1 MKILFIPLEF
11 PTWADASHFPYPA
24 NYGIEEGFAASGVE
38 YATLPALFGTTPS
51 DSYSWLHYARQIFEG
66 ERFDQVW
73 IEIVHSTYDEEFLAW
88 VKSVAP
94 VRIGFCWE
102 SCEMDSRER
111 VNNPEGA
118 ERRQRNLAKNLPFM
132 THLVMIDERDVEAM
146 NAEGKVRAKWIY
158 DAGFVPRR
166 FVSGDFPRKRTG
178 RALFFGTLYGDRKS
192 WLEHPELKDLL
203 VRPEASGE
211 LDTPL
216 PRMFNDLHAIIMR
229 RLSREGPGG
238 AKKMLPEYL
247 DAVRTVRREAF
258 SLWLGDLKGG
268 SAVVNL
274 PQFAKAYAGRVLEG
288 MATGRPVVTWEIPDR
303 PRTRALFRDGEEILL
318 YPKDD
323 PGALAAHLR
332 RLRDE
337 PGLAER
343 IARNAMRKLREGHTI
358 ELLVQQILAWV
369 EGKDQAS
376 KGKGEDCVRGPAPPS
391 HSPPH
396 PDAGAA
402 VASSISPGDL
412 VFDVGANL
420 GAKAEKFLSLGA
432 RVVCIEPQSKMVETL
447 RGKFREMGAVTVV
460 GKALS
465 DSPCVLTM
473 SICDEAPTISTFS
486 EEWMHGRFSEY
497 RWDRKERVEAT
508 TLDLLVQEFGVPKY
522 CKIDVEGFEL
532 QVLRGLTKPVPLLSF
547 EFTKEF
553 FSNALRCIEYLS
565 ILGYRDFNFS
575 LAESETFSFSS
586 WVAASE
592 VIRALEKIEDPLLWG
607 DIYARFQP
615 EYTRPAASVPD
626 APPAELSPD
635 AFLREAAERGL
646 WRKGEPL
653 RLHLGCGEI
662 RMDGY
667 VNVDY
672 PPSEHN
678 VMRTIADVHADIVK
692 LVLPDRSI
700 DEIRLHHVFEHFN
713 RVTALALLI
722 RWHGW
727 LKVGG
732 KLVIETPDIV
742 GSAKTLLSDVPL
754 AVKMGVV
761 RHLAGDQAARWA
773 YHVDHWFPERFG
785 HTLSALGFDRVVAS
799 TSSWPMSPYLSNVEV
814 TARKDRAVRIV
825 DQLAAA
831 DRLLLEST
839 VAPAEKPTWEIWRR
853 QLRSA
858 LQGEEATEPDRPV
871 DSAAGPQAGEML
883 PAPPGRASRLP
894 LTEIHDF
901 NQLERDRWVAE
912 QAGKIPAGARVLDVG
927 AGTCPYRRLFAHCDY
942 RTHDFMKYGGV
953 KLGGTAEY
961 GAIDYVSEIDAI
973 PVPDEAF
980 DAVLCTEVIE
990 HVPEPIRALNELAR
1004 ILKPGGTLLLTAPLG
1019 SGLHQLP
1026 YHFYGGFTPEWYRCF
1041 GPRTGLEVVELRP
1054 NGGFFRLLAQECVRV
1069 AGTFPLHRHLHG
1081 ARPESVHRLF
1091 SESLP
1096 RYLFGLEENCF
1107 IDQFTVGYHVE
1118 LRKPLPEDAARGAGG
1133 VRGHI

>member
-1 MKILFIPLEF
+1 MRILFIPLEF
-11 PTWADASHFPYPA
+11 STWVDASHFPYTG
-24 NYGIEEGFAASGVE
+24 NYGFEEGFEACGVE
-38 YATLPALFGTTPS
+38 YATLPALFGTTS
-51 DSYSWLHYARQIFEG
+51 ADAHSWLHHARRIFEG
-66 ERFDQVW
+66 EVFDQVW
-73 IEIVHSTYDEEFLAW
+73 MEVVHSTYDAAFLDW
-88 VKSVAP
+88 VKTVAP
-94 VRIGFCWE
+94 VRIGFIWE
-102 SCEMDSRER
+102 SCELDPRESI
-111 VNNPEGA
+111 NNPEGV
-118 ERRQRNLAKNLPFM
+118 RRRRSNLERNLPAM
-132 THLVMIDERDVEAM
+132 THVVAVDEKDVEMFQAG
-146 NAEGKVRAKWIY
+146 GKVRAKWIW
-158 DAGFVPRR
+158 DAGIVP
-166 FVSGDFPRKRTG
+166 KRHISEDPATG
-178 RALFFGTLYGDRKS
+178 NFDKALFFGALYGDRKA
-192 WLEHPELKDLL
+192 WLSHPDLIDCL
-203 VRPEASGE
+203 VRPEASAE
-211 LDTPL
+211 HSTPL
-216 PRMFNDLHAIIMR
+216 PRLFDDLHASI
-229 RLSREGPGG
+229 LSRLAREGAGV
-238 AKKMLPEYL
+238 AKELLPEYL
-247 DAVRTVRREAF
+247 GVARTIRKKAF
-258 SLWLGDLKGG
+258 SLWLSSLKAGL
-268 SAVVNL
+268 AVVNL
-274 PQFAKAYAGRVLEG
+274 PQFGHAYASRVVEG
-288 MATGRPVVTWEIPDR
+288 MAAGRPVVTWEIPDR

-323 PGALAAHLR
+323 PGALAAHLL
-332 RLRDE
+332 RLRKE

-343 IARNAMRKLREGHTI
+343 LARNAIRKLGEGHTT
-358 ELLVQQILAWV
+358 ELLVRQILAWV
-369 EGKDQAS
+369 GEKEDPF
-376 KGKGEDCVRGPAPPS
+376 KGKKEFA
-391 HSPPH
+391 
-396 PDAGAA
+396 DAAIVSA
-402 VASSISPGDL
+402 
-412 VFDVGANL
+412 
-420 GAKAEKFLSLGA
+420 
-432 RVVCIEPQSKMVETL
+432 
-447 RGKFREMGAVTVV
+447 
-460 GKALS
+460 
-465 DSPCVLTM
+465 
-473 SICDEAPTISTFS
+473 S
-486 EEWMHGRFSEY
+486 EEP
-497 RWDRKERVEAT
+497 EAT
-508 TLDLLVQEFGVPKY
+508 FPGVIPA
-522 CKIDVEGFEL
+522 G
-532 QVLRGLTKPVPLLSF
+532 
-547 EFTKEF
+547 
-553 FSNALRCIEYLS
+553 
-565 ILGYRDFNFS
+565 
-575 LAESETFSFSS
+575 SS
-586 WVAASE
+586 GGNMFLEE
-592 VIRALEKIEDPLLWG
+592 V
-607 DIYARFQP
+607 
-615 EYTRPAASVPD
+615 V
-626 APPAELSPD
+626 
-635 AFLREAAERGL
+635 ERGL
-646 WRKGEPL
+646 WREGEPL